1 MGEPSAIPMG
11 THMLRWCSYCQE
23 FMGETPAY
31 DDFSITHGLC
41 ARCESRQDNLFEGRS
56 FDRAVLLQ
64 DIFQNLF
71 AAGRRSDFA
80 KAGEIVEQAMS
91 ENCRP
96 VDILM
101 GMIAPMLY
109 EIGEEWKRGA
119 LSVAG
124 EHSFT
129 AFCEQVLDLVTKKI
143 SRDQPAPSAQPN
155 DTHVVLVNA
164 PGNTHTL
171 ALRILA
177 LWVQSR
183 GIRTTIVGEQANS
196 KRFLD
201 QLMRQLAVDRPNFL
215 LISMA
220 LAEQREG
227 TVRMIARVKKLPQ
240 STRPKILV
248 GGYAVKSGLVPPIP
262 GAALVTDIMALSL
275 R

>member
-1 MGEPSAIPMG
+1 MGES
-11 THMLRWCSYCQE
+11 
-23 FMGETPAY
+23 PAY

-41 ARCESRQDNLFEGRS
+41 ARCESKHDDLFEGRDL
-56 FDRAVLLQ
+56 DRSVLLG

-109 EIGEEWKRGA
+109 EIGEEWKRGG

-129 AFCEQVLDLVTKKI
+129 AFCERVLDLVTKKI
-143 SRDQPAPSAQPN
+143 SRDARSAQLN
-155 DTHVVLVNA
+155 NAGVVLANA
-164 PGNTHTL
+164 PGNSHSL
-171 ALRILA
+171 AIRILA
-177 LWVQSR
+177 LWLQSR
-183 GIRTTIVGEQANS
+183 GVRTVIVGEQADS

-201 QLMRQLAVDRPNFL
+201 ELMRQLAANRPNFL

-227 TVRMIARVKKLPQ
+227 VTKVIARVKKLPK
-240 STRPKILV
+240 SARPKVIV
-248 GGYAVKSGLVPPIP
+248 GGYAVKSGMVSPILGADLV
-262 GAALVTDIMALSL
+262 ADITGLSL

>member
-1 MGEPSAIPMG
+1 MGES
-11 THMLRWCSYCQE
+11 
-23 FMGETPAY
+23 PAY

-41 ARCESRQDNLFEGRS
+41 ARCESKQDNLFEGRS
-56 FDRAVLLQ
+56 FDRAILLQ

-71 AAGRRSDFA
+71 AAGRRSDFT

-119 LSVAG
+119 LSVEG

-129 AFCEQVLDLVTKKI
+129 AFCEQVLDLVTRKI
-143 SRDQPAPSAQPN
+143 SRDAPSAQSN
-155 DTHVVLVNA
+155 DARVVLANA
-164 PGNTHTL
+164 PGNTHSL
-171 ALRILA
+171 AIRILA
-177 LWVQSR
+177 LWLQSR
-183 GIRTTIVGEQANS
+183 GVRTTIVGEQADS

-201 QLMRQLAVDRPNFL
+201 ELMCQLAADRPNFL

-227 TVRMIARVKKLPQ
+227 IVKVIARVKKLPQ
-240 STRPKILV
+240 SARPKILV
-248 GGYAVKSGLVPPIP
+248 GGYAVKCGMAPPIP
-262 GAALVTDIMALSL
+262 GADLVSDVMALSL